1 MDDMRVMS
9 MRIALARSR
18 RVPRLTCGADA
29 SLAMLLVLVLSAEH
43 RLPGGVCTDS
53 A

>member
-1 MDDMRVMS
+1 MDGMRVMS
-9 MRIALARSR
+9 IRIALARSM

-29 SLAMLLVLVLSAEH
+29 SLEMLLVLLSAEH